1 MTPTPLPRS
10 AFLRCPRPL
19 VGVASLLAVFLRRS
33 YGLGPERLTCYAF
46 EPPPCMDLELAQSC
60 AGTTRLPA
68 CPPAAAM

>member
-1 MTPTPLPRS
+1 M
-10 AFLRCPRPL
+10 
-19 VGVASLLAVFLRRS
+19 ASLLAVFLRRS